1 MGTEPKTDS
10 AQARSFAAEAKPGA
24 VRRPVTNPTYV
35 WIGVLMGVVW
45 WIAESAV
52 HVLLFKEGDFFS
64 QLFTLDPHEL
74 WKRLLVVVLLIVFSL
89 YAQHGIN
96 VRRRTEEALA
106 ASEKKYR
113 TLIEEALNPVFV
125 MDEEHKFV
133 EHNDAA
139 LEFFECDAET
149 LRSRTYDQLLPAGE
163 SVLGGDRRPL
173 GFGQVEVDVPVDGRR
188 KTLLLNVVP
197 LSIEGA
203 PPRHFGIGQDIT
215 ERKRA
220 ESDLALAHAELHQ
233 IFHTASAA
241 MRLID
246 ADSNVLK
253 VNQTFVNLSGVSEA
267 DAIGAKCHD
276 VFAGD
281 HCGTDEC
288 PLHQVLGGAQEIEYE
303 ITKTRNDGTEVS
315 CLLTAR
321 PFVGP
326 DGRPVGIVESF
337 KDITELA
344 RVQEELRTERDRLRH
359 ILFQQF
365 EGVGIVRQ
373 DFMIEYQNATL
384 RQEVGDCIGRT
395 CFAALRGRTSPCPHC
410 FMNDAIDSGRLE
422 HCEFDVVG
430 GRLHEHTYTPFRDA
444 NGEEKVLVLI
454 RDITERKA
462 SRASVIRSEQLAA
475 LGELAAGVAHEINNP
490 INGII
495 NYAQMLINKDRSRSH
510 VKEIAGKVVAEGDR
524 VAKIVESLL
533 AFARRES
540 QIRTPTSVSEI
551 LTDSLTLVGAQ
562 LRKDAI
568 KVDVELPVN
577 LPKVLCVPQE
587 IQQVFLNILSNA
599 RYALNE
605 RYPDSHDSKRLRIA
619 AQLESN
625 GNPRC
630 VRISFVDNG
639 TGIPRDM
646 VDKVLNPFFS
656 TKPKGKGTGLG
667 LTICHEI
674 MREHGGRLT
683 IESVE
688 AAHTTVNLDLPE
700 LVM

>member
-1 MGTEPKTDS
+1 
-10 AQARSFAAEAKPGA
+10 
-24 VRRPVTNPTYV
+24 
-35 WIGVLMGVVW
+35 
-45 WIAESAV
+45 
-52 HVLLFKEGDFFS
+52 
-64 QLFTLDPHEL
+64 
-74 WKRLLVVVLLIVFSL
+74 
-89 YAQHGIN
+89 
-96 VRRRTEEALA
+96 
-106 ASEKKYR
+106 
-113 TLIEEALNPVFV
+113 
-125 MDEEHKFV
+125 
-133 EHNDAA
+133 
-139 LEFFECDAET
+139 
-149 LRSRTYDQLLPAGE
+149 
-163 SVLGGDRRPL
+163 
-173 GFGQVEVDVPVDGRR
+173 
-188 KTLLLNVVP
+188 
-197 LSIEGA
+197 
-203 PPRHFGIGQDIT
+203 
-215 ERKRA
+215 
-220 ESDLALAHAELHQ
+220 
-233 IFHTASAA
+233 
-241 MRLID
+241 
-246 ADSNVLK
+246 
-253 VNQTFVNLSGVSEA
+253 
-267 DAIGAKCHD
+267 
-276 VFAGD
+276 
-281 HCGTDEC
+281 
-288 PLHQVLGGAQEIEYE
+288 
-303 ITKTRNDGTEVS
+303 
-315 CLLTAR
+315 
-321 PFVGP
+321 
-326 DGRPVGIVESF
+326 
-337 KDITELA
+337 
-344 RVQEELRTERDRLRH
+344 
-359 ILFQQF
+359 
-365 EGVGIVRQ
+365 
-373 DFMIEYQNATL
+373 
-384 RQEVGDCIGRT
+384 
-395 CFAALRGRTSPCPHC
+395 
-410 FMNDAIDSGRLE
+410 MNDAIDSGRLE

>member
-1 MGTEPKTDS
+1 MGTIPDTDS
-10 AQARSFAAEAKPGA
+10 AQARSFAAEAKPCA
-24 VRRPVTNPTYV
+24 ARRPVANPTYL

-45 WIAESAV
+45 WIVESAV
-52 HVLLFKEGDFFS
+52 HVLFFQEGDLFS

-74 WKRLLVVVLLIVFSL
+74 WKRLLVVALLIVFSL

-125 MDEEHKFV
+125 VDQGGRIV
-133 EHNDAA
+133 EHNQSA
-139 LEFFECDAET
+139 LQFFECDAGT
-149 LRSRTYDQLLPAGE
+149 LRTRTYDQLFPGRRRR
-163 SVLGGDRRPL
+163 GGGGGPPFDI
-173 GFGQVEVDVPVDGRR
+173 GQVEVDYPGDGRR
-188 KTLLLNVVP
+188 KTLLINMVP

-203 PPRHFGIGQDIT
+203 PPLHFGIGQDIT

-220 ESDLALAHAELHQ
+220 ESNLELAHAELHQ
-233 IFHTASAA
+233 IFQTASAA

-288 PLHQVLGGAQEIEYE
+288 PLRQVLGGAQEIEYE

-373 DFMIEYQNATL
+373 DFTIEYQNATL
-384 RQEVGDCIGRT
+384 RQEVGDCVGRP

-410 FMNDAIDSGRLE
+410 YMHEAISSGKLE

-540 QIRTPTSVSEI
+540 QIKTPTSVREI

-568 KVDVELPVN
+568 KVDVELPVD

-605 RYPDSHDSKRLRIA
+605 RYQDSHDSKRLQVRA
-619 AQLESN
+619 HLESN

-683 IESVE
+683 IESTE
-688 AAHTTVNLDLPE
+688 ATHTTVNLDLPE